1 VDELSFR
8 SDGFRV
14 VALSATPGSEISRVQ
29 QVVSKLRV
37 SHLEVRDETDED
49 VRQYVH
55 AKR

>member
-1 VDELSFR
+1 
-8 SDGFRV
+8 
-14 VALSATPGSEISRVQ
+14 
-29 QVVSKLRV
+29 VVSKLRV